1 MIEIIET
8 FPLTDE
14 PDSDRAYRLS
24 SGNLYRVRT
33 KPREVESHVTLS
45 TADHRAVPSGFGV
58 EISISVLDEDFKVQ
72 CDDKDRYQVMQSEI
86 HTVDHEAL
94 QKPDFD
100 IEQYLS
106 DCLHKQLANAETWVN
121 QMAKTNDIFQRWM
134 SGAEDVLRTPTP
146 VKDDQET
153 SE

>member
-8 FPLTDE
+8 FPLSDE
-14 PDSDRAYRLS
+14 PDSDRAYRLA
-24 SGNLYRVRT
+24 SGNLFRVRT
-33 KPREVESHVTLS
+33 RPREVESHVDLGAAEHS
-45 TADHRAVPSGFGV
+45 AVPSGFGV
-58 EISISVLDEDFKVQ
+58 EISVSVLDEDFKVQ
-72 CDDKDRYQVMQSEI
+72 CDTQGRYQVMQSEI

-106 DCLHKQLANAETWVN
+106 DCLHKQLGKAEAWVV

-134 SGAEDVLRTPTP
+134 SGDETALRTPTP
-146 VKDDQET
+146 APAEQENPQ
-153 SE
+153 

>member
-8 FPLTDE
+8 YPLTDE

-33 KPREVESHVTLS
+33 RPRDVESHVELS
-45 TADHRAVPSGFGV
+45 AAEHVAVPSGFGV
-58 EISISVLDEDFKVQ
+58 EISVSVLDEDFKVKSDAQ
-72 CDDKDRYQVMQSEI
+72 GRYQVMQSEV

-106 DCLHKQLANAETWVN
+106 DCLYKQLASAETWVT
-121 QMAKTNDIFQRWM
+121 QMDSTNDIFNRWM
-134 SGAEDVLRTPTP
+134 SGDETALRTPT
-146 VKDDQET
+146 QEQEP
-153 SE
+153 SQ

>member
-33 KPREVESHVTLS
+33 KPREVESHVELG
-45 TADHRAVPSGFGV
+45 TADHSVVPSGFGV
-58 EISISVLDEDFKVQ
+58 EISISALDEDFKVQ
-72 CDDKDRYQVMQSEI
+72 CDDKGRYQVMQSEI

-106 DCLHKQLANAETWVN
+106 DCLHKQLSNAETWVN
-121 QMAKTNDIFQRWM
+121 QMSKTNDIFHRWM
-134 SGAEDVLRTPTP
+134 SGAENVLRTPTP
-146 VKDDQET
+146 AKKKEESTQ
-153 SE
+153 